1 MSKAAKQSI
10 FILMFLLLG
19 SLGFTGYIVFEKQ
32 KVAEEKVFIENQ
44 LRVSEEKEREQS
56 SRVAQLNTQ
65 LKQIQDEKQQIESRL
80 RLAQQETQ
88 EMSGKITGL
97 EQETERWKDRVD
109 KVSEERNTL
118 VSRLD
123 QVNRELQDARKK
135 AEESARK
142 ADEATAAIAAAKVSE
157 AAQSS
162 GTADKTAGNTAGQQP
177 YPRTSSGS
185 GSSSVVDEQYW
196 ASLLKEK
203 ASLEIALENLRS
215 QLSESSI
222 EMVELKQTNAT
233 LTVELDELKA
243 AREDIEREIKYK
255 NDLVNNL
262 SLELARAKNNTKF
275 VSDQLEKISGEN
287 NNLRDQ
293 VKRLVSS
300 KSALEKSIVRVS
312 KDKDKMSK
320 QLEQSEN
327 LIQGKINEIWDIKE
341 SLDQTF
347 KSAAQDN
354 KQSSTEVMLPPIV
367 VSAAGRN
374 AVPFDPGMG
383 APGFDGKVVSLNQNN
398 NFVIVDIGENDG
410 LRLGS
415 SLSVYRDSKYI
426 ARLEVIQVRKDISAA
441 DIKDQWSKIQVGD
454 VVR

>member
-10 FILMFLLLG
+10 FILIFLLLG

-32 KVAEEKVFIENQ
+32 KVAEEKAFVENQ
-44 LRVSEEKEREQS
+44 LLVSEQKEREQS
-56 SRVAQLNTQ
+56 ARVAQLNTQ
-65 LKQIQDEKQQIESRL
+65 LKQAQDEKQQTEFRL
-80 RLAQQETQ
+80 RQAQQEVKDV
-88 EMSGKITGL
+88 SGKITGL
-97 EQETERWKDRVD
+97 EQEAERWKDRVD

-118 VSRLD
+118 VARLD

-135 AEESARK
+135 ADDAART
-142 ADEATAAIAAAKVSE
+142 AAEATAALAARTPEPAQASASEGIAGRIAG
-157 AAQSS
+157 SS
-162 GTADKTAGNTAGQQP
+162 P
-177 YPRTSSGS
+177 RPRTSSETP
-185 GSSSVVDEQYW
+185 SVVDEQYW
-196 ASLLKEK
+196 AGLLKEK
-203 ASLEIALENLRS
+203 ASLEISLENLRS

-233 LTVELDELKA
+233 LTVELDALKA

-293 VKRLVSS
+293 VKRLVSA

-320 QLEQSEN
+320 QLEQSES

-354 KQSSTEVMLPPIV
+354 KQSSNEVMLPPIV

-374 AVPFDPGMG
+374 AVPFDTGMG
-383 APGFDGKVVSLNQNN
+383 APGFDGKVVSMNQNN
-398 NFVIVDIGENDG
+398 NFVIVDIGENEG
-410 LRLGS
+410 LRLGD